1 MKHIKQGY
9 LALIIGLT
17 ALWFIADPIFANDY
31 SFFAL
36 RHAMLNYTGIIGIGV
51 MSIAMILAI
60 RPTLFETW
68 LGGLDKSYRLHKWL
82 GITGLIFS
90 ILHYLWAN
98 GPKWMIDLGLMARPE
113 RQRPPEEG
121 LAILRFFQ
129 QQHGL
134 AEGIGEWAFY
144 GAVILMVLALI
155 KWFPYKYFF
164 KTHRFI
170 AIAYLLLV
178 FHSFVLMDFSYW
190 GEFIGPVMA
199 ALMAGGVVGAL
210 FSLTR
215 TIGFRNRLQ
224 AEIDK
229 LEFHQDN
236 NVLEVSLNLKG
247 RWSGHNA
254 GQFVFLTFDENE
266 GPHPFTISSS
276 WQKDGRLDFMIKGL
290 GDYTRQLPDK
300 LKKGDS
306 VLVEGP
312 YGQFNFQGKNENQ
325 IWVAGG
331 IGITPFISRMQDLA
345 DSSQHSQIDLFYST
359 NMPDKHFLE
368 SVIKSA
374 EKADINLHL
383 ITPEVDGRVD
393 TDLITR
399 VVPAWNKADIWFCGP
414 ARFGESIK
422 NGFVQLGI
430 STENF
435 HQELFEMR

>member
-1 MKHIKQGY
+1 MNHIKQGY

-17 ALWFIADPIFANDY
+17 VLWFIADPVFSNEY
-31 SFFAL
+31 NFFAL
-36 RHAMLNYTGIIGIGV
+36 RNAMMNYTGIIGIGV

-60 RPTLFETW
+60 RPALFENW
-68 LGGLDKSYRLHKWL
+68 VGGLDKSYRLHKWL
-82 GITGLIFS
+82 GISGLVIS
-90 ILHYLWAN
+90 ILHYLLAN
-98 GPKWMIDLGLMARPE
+98 VPKWIIGLGLMARPE
-113 RQRPPEEG
+113 RQRPPEES

-129 QQHGL
+129 QQRGL
-134 AEGIGEWAFY
+134 AESVGEWAFY

-178 FHSFVLMDFSYW
+178 FHGIVLMKTSYW
-190 GEFIGPVMA
+190 GEIVGPLMVV
-199 ALMAGGVVGAL
+199 LMAGGVVGAL

-215 TIGFRNRLQ
+215 KIGFRRRVQ

-229 LEFHQDN
+229 LAFHQDN
-236 NVLEVSLNLKG
+236 KVLEVTLSLKG
-247 RWSGHNA
+247 HWPGHNA
-254 GQFVFLTFDENE
+254 GQFVFLNFDDDE

-276 WQKDGRLDFMIKGL
+276 WHRDGQLVFMIKGL
-290 GDYTRQLPDK
+290 GDYTSQLPEK
-300 LKKGDS
+300 LKTGDS

-312 YGQFNFQGKNENQ
+312 YGKFDFHSGKENQ

-331 IGITPFISRMQDLA
+331 IGITPFISRMEDLA
-345 DSSQHSQIDLFYST
+345 DSSQQHQIDLFYST
-359 NMPDKHFLE
+359 DMPDESFLE
-368 SVIKSA
+368 TVKKKTGQA
-374 EKADINLHL
+374 NINLHV
-383 ITPEVDGRVD
+383 ISPKTDGFVD

-399 VVPAWNKADIWFCGP
+399 LVPEWKKADVWFCGP

-422 NGFVQLGI
+422 NGLTGLGI
-430 STENF
+430 AAKDF